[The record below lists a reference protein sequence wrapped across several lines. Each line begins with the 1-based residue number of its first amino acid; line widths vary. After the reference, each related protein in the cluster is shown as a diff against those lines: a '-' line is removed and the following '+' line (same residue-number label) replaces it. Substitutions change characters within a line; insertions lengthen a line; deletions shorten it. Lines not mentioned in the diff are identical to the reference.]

1 MIRFSHPLSFQY
13 IEEIFTSI
21 NRNLIIASEKD
32 QTESFNKLLDFI
44 LNTLISKSLNKSLPA
59 YLRSVSSLVNIYP
72 QLNTKYK
79 EIFVER
85 IAVLLVRDIYIANS
99 DERQG
104 EYLYLAFQTLISI
117 FKNILEE
124 DSSDLFN
131 KAFESI
137 QASIFKFKAKNNK
150 FDYLFKFST
159 VLICWIYYL
168 RFNGMISYE
177 KYETTLIERLF
188 LQLANSN
195 VNFIDSF
202 YKLYVE
208 IENGFW
214 HINDW
219 EIEEPPMNK
228 VYSSLMPRDWLP
240 FSLVLILL
248 KDIHLVQNN
257 SIEKIELNSKFKY
270 ELKGISEI
278 LDKIDIDNPAYVNFI
293 FPHKTNPDA
302 IKEQLKYRK
311 EKIIELFSVLKKKT
325 DIKHLK
331 VIQQTP
337 LSLQKIKDFRQEVGK
352 LWKDNATIIN
362 LIKFFD
368 NVNYKKNV
376 EEKDGYGFFQ
386 TLLKGKF
393 AFIDGENHREIHGLS
408 DFGYEL
414 ARNLDNRF
422 FDTILRNVKTKK
434 IKDINDFLINFVSK
448 KESVDT
454 TIIFGSWEIIETIK
468 NINYDSNKISFSY
481 ASFKEIPIVSSY
493 NNYDQYLFIV
503 DFNDIEIDIYESY
516 SDKWYNRELLVDVT
530 EYQKSEITADKIKE
544 WNEKDKLDYSQIDVD
559 VLESNNVNIKVLF
572 KSDYVIKSYKNIIV
586 LEPNIDF
593 SS

>member
-422 FDTILRNVKTKK
+422 FDTILRKVKTKK

-448 KESVDT
+448 KENVDT